1 MKKYLKLPIALL
13 LITFISG
20 FLLSYANKI
29 TKPRMKKL
37 QREKEKKARKKV
49 LPEASEFKS
58 KKLDISSKY
67 LDKQYWVGYDKN
79 DNIVGFVAKVFK
91 NGYSSRINIMVGV
104 TPSKKIQAI
113 SILKQAETPGLGAK
127 CEQKWFQKQFQNLK
141 AGNIEVM
148 KSEVPKGK
156 NAIKAIT
163 AATITSKA
171 VTDGINLGIDVL
183 FNNIQNKSISVS
195 KKEKGDK

>member
-29 TKPRMKKL
+29 TKPRIKKL

-91 NGYSSRINIMVGV
+91 NGYSSRIN
-104 TPSKKIQAI
+104 
-113 SILKQAETPGLGAK
+113 
-127 CEQKWFQKQFQNLK
+127 
-141 AGNIEVM
+141 
-148 KSEVPKGK
+148 
-156 NAIKAIT
+156 
-163 AATITSKA
+163 
-171 VTDGINLGIDVL
+171 
-183 FNNIQNKSISVS
+183 
-195 KKEKGDK
+195 

>member
-20 FLLSYANKI
+20 FLLSYANKV
-29 TKPRMKKL
+29 TKPRIEKL
-37 QREKEKKARKKV
+37 QREKERKARKTV
-49 LPEASEFKS
+49 LPEASNFEA

-67 LDKQYWVGYDKN
+67 LDDEYWVGYDKN
-79 DNIVGFVAKVFK
+79 QNIVGFVAKVFK
-91 NGYSSRINIMVGV
+91 NGYSSRINIMVGIS
-104 TPSKKIQAI
+104 PSKKIQAI

-127 CEQKWFQKQFQNLK
+127 CEEDWFQKQFQNLN
-141 AGNIEVM
+141 AGSIEVM
-148 KSEVPKGK
+148 KSEVPKGE

-163 AATITSKA
+163 AATITSRA

-183 FNNIQNKSISVS
+183 FNNIKNKSRSLS
-195 KKEKGDK
+195 DKEKGDK